1 MALLVGVLGRGLF
14 AMYTGKKEASYR
26 MMRYRVLFQVG
37 TIAALVFGMYFRP
50 NIGEDAAVGAG
61 TVVDKRYF
69 LDHARELKSVQPPPK
84 SAEELK

>member
-1 MALLVGVLGRGLF
+1 
-14 AMYTGKKEASYR
+14 MYNGKKETSYR

-50 NIGEDAAVGAG
+50 TTAEDPTLGKG

-69 LDHARELKSVQPPPK
+69 LDHAFAVKSKPVK
-84 SAEELK
+84 AATEELK